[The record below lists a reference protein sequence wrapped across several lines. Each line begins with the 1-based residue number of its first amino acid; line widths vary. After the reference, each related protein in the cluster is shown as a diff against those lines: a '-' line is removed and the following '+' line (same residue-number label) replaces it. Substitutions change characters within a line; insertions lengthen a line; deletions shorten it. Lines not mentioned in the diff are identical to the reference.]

1 MAKFGENLASGSRL
15 IFWGVVPLG
24 AILLGL
30 MTLVETEWNHT
41 RAVIIGGMDFTF
53 LLLALGLY
61 EPRRFSWALRS
72 VMGIVFLFYC
82 WYVIDQ
88 AVFSGHPWRWPLSRG
103 EVNPVKALRGLLYI
117 GIPALVYALRGFAI
131 HKNRGRPSRDGTR
144 NWTRRLYE

>member
-1 MAKFGENLASGSRL
+1 M

-61 EPRRFSWALRS
+61 DPRRFSWALRS
-72 VMGIVFLFYC
+72 VMGIVFLFYG
-82 WYVIDQ
+82 WYVLDQ
-88 AVFSGHPWRWPLSRG
+88 VVFSGHPWRWPRSRG
-103 EVNPVKALRGLLYI
+103 EVSQVNAILGLLYI
-117 GIPALVYALRGFAI
+117 GIPALLYALRGFAI
-131 HKNRGRPSRDGTR
+131 HKNSGATSEGEVSQ
-144 NWTRRLYE
+144 NNEEIQ